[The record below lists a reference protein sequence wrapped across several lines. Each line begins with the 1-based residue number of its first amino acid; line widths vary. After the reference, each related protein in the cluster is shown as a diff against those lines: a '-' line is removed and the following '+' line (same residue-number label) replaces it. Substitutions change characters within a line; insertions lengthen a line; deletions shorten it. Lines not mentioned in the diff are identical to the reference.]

1 MITLPA
7 SVRIYLAAGAIDL
20 RKSIDGLGALV
31 TERGHDV
38 YSGYLYVFTSRRG
51 DRIKILTWDHGGF
64 VLYYKRLERGRFRLP
79 EVRVGQVEVELEAT
93 QLAML
98 LDGIDVQRVKP
109 PRRWTPPTRD
119 TGRTGSEESGSP
131 HGVKWIVEDRI
142 RTGVVIKAKGELG

>member
-7 SVRIYLAAGAIDL
+7 SVRIYLASGAVDL

-79 EVRVGQVEVELEAT
+79 EIRVGQVEVELEAT

-98 LDGIDVQRVKP
+98 LDGIDLQRVKA
-109 PRRWTPPTRD
+109 PRRWTPPTREKRD
-119 TGRTGSEESGSP
+119 ARSTRSP
-131 HGVKWIVEDRI
+131 DLPM
-142 RTGVVIKAKGELG
+142 A

>member
-1 MITLPA
+1 M
-7 SVRIYLAAGAIDL
+7 
-20 RKSIDGLGALV
+20 

-79 EVRVGQVEVELEAT
+79 EVRVGQVEVELEST

-109 PRRWTPPTRD
+109 PRRWAPPTRD
-119 TGRTGSEESGSP
+119 KRDARSARSP
-131 HGVKWIVEDRI
+131 DLP
-142 RTGVVIKAKGELG
+142 AA